1 MLLFRNTTSEGYY
14 KTRQDRGCLAN
25 LLSND
30 SNIEMLSFDPV
41 RDTKYFL
48 QQNENLSGPK
58 ERPIISE

>member
-30 SNIEMLSFDPV
+30 SNIEMLSFDPI
-41 RDTKYFL
+41 RDTKYFW